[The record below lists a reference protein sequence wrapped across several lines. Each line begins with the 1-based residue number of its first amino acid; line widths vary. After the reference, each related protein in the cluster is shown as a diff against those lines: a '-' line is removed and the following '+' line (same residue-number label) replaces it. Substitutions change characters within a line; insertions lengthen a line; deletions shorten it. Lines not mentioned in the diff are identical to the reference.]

1 MRARYLAKLIIGL
14 AIEIPLL
21 LWYLDKAPFGDWSST
36 VAACG
41 LVVLG
46 LAYTLVFEVHHER

>member
-14 AIEIPLL
+14 AIELPLL
-21 LWYLDKAPFGDWSST
+21 LWYLEMAPFGDWSSF

-41 LVVLG
+41 LVLLG
-46 LAYTLVFEVHHER
+46 MAYTLIFEVKL